1 MRYVLLGYIGLFGL
15 SYLLMAVS
23 EFFLTPAKE
32 RDPLRETLVDF
43 GCGAILLAGMLFLAT
58 GVSDLLLRQIWLI
71 AAPLAV
77 LLQLALSWRARR
89 REAQSSAQ
97 GDTPPSFLL
106 PDLGTLL
113 LSLPAL
119 GFNLQFAL
127 AGWTR

>member
-15 SYLLMAVS
+15 TYLLMALS
-23 EFFLTPAKE
+23 EFFLTPAAE
-32 RDPLRETLVDF
+32 RDPPGETLVDF
-43 GCGAILLAGMLFLAT
+43 ACGAILLAGMLFLAT
-58 GVSDLLLRQIWLI
+58 GVSDPMLRQIWLI

-89 REAQSSAQ
+89 RERQTSAQ
-97 GDTPPSFLL
+97 GDAAPSFFFA
-106 PDLGTLL
+106 DLSTLL

-127 AGWTR
+127 GWHAA